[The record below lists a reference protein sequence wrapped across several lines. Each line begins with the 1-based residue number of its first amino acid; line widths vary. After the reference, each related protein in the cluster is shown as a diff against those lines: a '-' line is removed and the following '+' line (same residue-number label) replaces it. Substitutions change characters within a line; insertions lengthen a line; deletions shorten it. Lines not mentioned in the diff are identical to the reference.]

1 MSVKLDLFLH
11 FEKSCP
17 PVTVGPSAGRATC
30 FMFRDATPHVYS
42 AAVKSNTTVL
52 NRRIILVM
60 KPAFTQSQV
69 SLSFVE
75 TQTSSF
81 RFLAE

>member
-11 FEKSCP
+11 FENSSP
-17 PVTVGPSAGRATC
+17 LSQWVPQQAVPR
-30 FMFRDATPHVYS
+30 FMFRDATAHVYS
-42 AAVKSNTTVL
+42 AAVKSNTAVL

-60 KPAFTQSQV
+60 KSAVTQSQV

-75 TQTSSF
+75 TQTSAF

>member
-11 FEKSCP
+11 FENRSP
-17 PVTVGPSAGRATC
+17 PSQWVPQQAVPC

-42 AAVKSNTTVL
+42 AAVKSNTAVL

-60 KPAFTQSQV
+60 KSAVTQSQV